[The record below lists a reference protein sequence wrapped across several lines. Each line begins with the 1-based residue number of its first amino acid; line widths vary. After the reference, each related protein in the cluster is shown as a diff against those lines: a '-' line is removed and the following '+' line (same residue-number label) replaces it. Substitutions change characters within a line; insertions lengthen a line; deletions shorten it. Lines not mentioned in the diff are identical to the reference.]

1 MPEGHAKPKQV
12 DKPGTAPWM
21 FMHRLCP
28 YKSSLADPTASLH
41 GLEKGEATAKT
52 LQAGKHR

>member
-1 MPEGHAKPKQV
+1 
-12 DKPGTAPWM
+12 M

-28 YKSSLADPTASLH
+28 YKSSLVDPTASLH

-52 LQAGKHR
+52 LQAGKHRRCGNMTVSVTNQRRKK